1 MPKKPA
7 RPLINYRIEQ
17 LEAIFADHPS
27 SQMLSQLLRELKERR
42 QWGRAGE
49 LRSAIER
56 ELGRS
61 NSIESG
67 QRDNE
72 ALPSSTISP
81 LVSGDGT
88 SCQTGFE
95 SAFSSDPG
103 VVNTTALDGDAEPD
117 EDKIDGEATDGA
129 AVAGHHS
136 QQPLLFLDE
145 DLEETVPPTK
155 ERRAGRM
162 RAPGPLPD
170 VPAKWTPEPKK
181 DLVPTWKSEDPP
193 LSRYEGALRALIDE
207 LRKRIKIGQQIQLQ
221 DGCRVT
227 IDGEDAAYQF
237 VWTGDEDLFE
247 GADVKAI
254 ADGRPATGRLVSI
267 TPQQLTVTL
276 DDDFGHSI
284 SQCTLF
290 VDNTAMLEAL
300 ANRLKDIAE
309 KKPASFNLELAEDAV
324 TNRSEESP
332 VAEVSPEFLNGL
344 RQLQARAVRMAAGNR
359 VTYLWGPPGTGKTRA
374 LSAMARH
381 FSAAE
386 KKILVASNTNQ
397 AVDQVLRQLC
407 DALTEIFPP
416 EQVELLEQ
424 GKIVRIGKK
433 SDELE
438 RYRKFVTIDGI
449 VERRSGQLHQRKAE
463 LESEERA
470 LVARNECAR
479 AVVTAFRFI
488 DEAGQ
493 QRTTA
498 TANLSHAHRALDQAK
513 QAQQRIETKKTAFET
528 ELSETEQAGG
538 FRRLFKRSP
547 ETIRADI
554 AETVAALAAGVAA
567 LEAGGQRVESL
578 KREEARLERL
588 IRDAEAIVAGQD
600 YRAAEAETE
609 KAEERLAEIRRN
621 IAEIERQLSDI
632 EASVLANAKVI
643 GATAT
648 KLFLSPN
655 SFAGFDVVILDEA
668 SMLPLP
674 ALFHAAGLA
683 KESVVIS
690 GDFRQLPPIILSEQE
705 ALRRELGKDVFHVAG
720 IEEDVR
726 SGRSKRMV
734 MLEEQ
739 FRMAEPVCR
748 LVSLPMYNGRLWTA
762 DEWRVADRSP
772 PNPFLGPLTIVD
784 TSYIGPVVAKDPAGS
799 KFNLMNALIVRN
811 ICRHLSDNGFGEAKD
826 VGVIVPY
833 AAQRKLLRRILNDA
847 GLEQIVAGTV
857 HRYQGDEKRLIVIDL
872 TDGIGLKLA
881 GLWFQANTADDDGAK
896 LFNVAI
902 TRARYHLVFV
912 GDLAWLDRKLPERAF
927 LRDWLHQ
934 VQETGRVVDVREVM
948 GLLPA
953 IEDLRKYGVPF
964 SVSAQAEE
972 TGLFNERDF
981 DQVIRLDLS
990 NAKQG
995 IAIWSA
1001 FVTPQRIAH
1010 YADILRMKVQESVP
1024 VRCIVRPP
1032 WDNGSM
1038 GEVLAEE
1045 AIDALVK
1052 IGCVV
1057 DTRLRMHEKAI
1068 IIDDE
1073 IVWFGSLNPLSHTG
1087 NTGEMMARFEGRQAA
1102 LQITAFLSV
1111 KGTGRTEQQAGAAY
1125 QGENPA
1131 CGCGETKAVFARGRF
1146 GPYWRCLKRSCDWK
1160 SNDNHP
1166 KRATT
1171 GPRPTTRKSCPKCG
1185 GSLVARVGSRG
1196 WFFGCSRFPNCDGVI
1211 SVDKLRSRASR
1222 KAGEPSRASTTAEPQ

>member
-1 MPKKPA
+1 MQTL
-7 RPLINYRIEQ
+7 R
-17 LEAIFADHPS
+17 
-27 SQMLSQLLRELKERR
+27 QLLRELKERR

-56 ELGRS
+56 ELARS
-61 NSIESG
+61 NRIESG
-67 QRDNE
+67 ERDNE
-72 ALPSSTISP
+72 ALPSSAISP
-81 LVSGDGT
+81 SVSGGGT

-95 SAFSSDPG
+95 SAFSSDPE
-103 VVNTTALDGDAEPD
+103 VVNTTAIDGDAEPN
-117 EDKIDGEATDGA
+117 EGKIDSEAADNA
-129 AVAGHHS
+129 AVAGHHW
-136 QQPLLFLDE
+136 QQPLLFSEE

-162 RAPGPLPD
+162 RAPGSLPD

-181 DLVPTWKSEDPP
+181 DFVPTWRWEDPP
-193 LSRYEGALRALIDE
+193 LKRYEGALRALIDE

-221 DGCRVT
+221 DGYRVT
-227 IDGEDAAYQF
+227 IDGEDPTYQF
-237 VWTGDEDLFE
+237 VWAGDEDLFE
-247 GADVKAI
+247 GANVKAI
-254 ADGRPATGRLVSI
+254 ADGRLAGGRLVSI
-267 TPQQLTVTL
+267 TPQQLVVAL
-276 DDDFGHSI
+276 DDDFGPSI

-300 ANRLKDIAE
+300 ANRLKDIAD
-309 KKPASFNLELAEDAV
+309 KKPALFNLDLAEDAV
-324 TNRSEESP
+324 ANRSEEVP
-332 VAEVSPEFLNGL
+332 VAEVSPEFLNEL
-344 RQLQARAVRMAAGNR
+344 LPLQAMAVKMAASNR

-374 LSAMARH
+374 LSALVRY

-386 KKILVASNTNQ
+386 RKILIASNTNQ

-407 DALTEIFPP
+407 DALTDNLRVSPKQI
-416 EQVELLEQ
+416 ELLEQ
-424 GKIVRIGKK
+424 GKVVRVGKK

-438 RYRKFVTIDGI
+438 QYRKFVTVEGI
-449 VERRSGQLHQRKAE
+449 VERRSGQLQQRKAE

-470 LVARNECAR
+470 LVAKRERAR
-479 AVVTAFRFI
+479 AIVTAFRLL

-493 QRTTA
+493 QRNA
-498 TANLSHAHRALDQAK
+498 AAANLNHAHRALDQAK
-513 QAQQRIETKKTAFET
+513 QEQQHTEIKKTAFET

-538 FRRLFKRSP
+538 FRRLFRRSP
-547 ETIRADI
+547 ETLRAVI
-554 AETVAALAAGVAA
+554 AETVATLAAGVAT
-567 LEAGGQRVESL
+567 LEAGEQRVEFL

-588 IRDAEAIVAGQD
+588 IREADTIVAGKDCQ
-600 YRAAEAETE
+600 AAEAETE
-609 KAEERLAEIRRN
+609 KAEERLAEIGRN

-648 KLFLSPN
+648 KLFLSPT

-668 SMLPLP
+668 SMLLLP
-674 ALFHAAGLA
+674 ALFHAAGLG

-690 GDFRQLPPIILSEQE
+690 GDFRQLPPIMQSEQE

-726 SGRSKRMV
+726 SRRSKRMR
-734 MLEEQ
+734 MLEDQ
-739 FRMAEPVCR
+739 FRMAEPICR
-748 LVSLPMYNGRLWTA
+748 LVSVPMYNGRLRTA
-762 DEWRVADRSP
+762 DAWRAADRSP
-772 PNPFLGPLTIVD
+772 PNPFSGPLTIVD
-784 TSYIGPVVAKDPAGS
+784 TSYVGPVVAKDPAGS

-811 ICRHLSDNGFGEAKD
+811 ICRHLSDNGYGEAKD

-847 GLEQIVAGTV
+847 RLEQIVAGTV

-872 TDGIGLKLA
+872 TDGIGLRLA

-902 TRARYHLVFV
+902 SRAKYHLIFV

-934 VQETGRVVDVREVM
+934 IQETGSVVDVRDVM

-953 IEDLRKYGVPF
+953 TEDLRKYGVPF

-990 NAKQG
+990 NARHG

-1010 YADILRMKVQESVP
+1010 YVDILRMKVQESVP

-1032 WDNGSM
+1032 WDNGTM
-1038 GEVLAEE
+1038 DEGLAEE

-1102 LQITAFLSV
+1102 LQIAAFLSV
-1111 KGTGRTEQQAGAAY
+1111 KGTGRAEQQAGAAY
-1125 QGENPA
+1125 QAESPA

-1160 SNDNHP
+1160 SNDNRP

-1171 GPRPTTRKSCPKCG
+1171 GPRPTTGKSCPKCG
-1185 GSLVARVGSRG
+1185 GTAPACRRQTPSGPQPSGSAAWNPEKGRHSPRG
-1196 WFFGCSRFPNCDGVI
+1196 R
-1211 SVDKLRSRASR
+1211 RA
-1222 KAGEPSRASTTAEPQ
+1222 